1 MSSRGSRVR
10 ICRRCPSV
18 EELHICD
25 FAQVVNMKLVIMRG
39 RNSVDAQGSSVQMAK
54 VLKGKNECG
63 RKVNLP
69 FLPKQG

>member
-1 MSSRGSRVR
+1 
-10 ICRRCPSV
+10 
-18 EELHICD
+18 
-25 FAQVVNMKLVIMRG
+25 MKLVIMRG